1 MSEACQND
9 LLGLDDVLAVKMPA
23 LLPSEEEAK
32 KERMMATLEK
42 LGRGVR
48 MKGERKVPS
57 PEHLH
62 E

>member
-1 MSEACQND
+1 
-9 LLGLDDVLAVKMPA
+9 LLGLDDVLTVKMPA

-32 KERMMATLEK
+32 KERMVATLEK